1 MGFELCYLP
10 EMPATLR
17 ALDKKDGSIEK
28 FIVDFEAGPKWS
40 GGDIHILMSLAMC
53 ATYDP
58 DPDAFCGVRLPV
70 DPQTCEV
77 IPERWANWLQWDQV
91 VLAGR
96 HAGDMKKLKA
106 RSEERRGGERG

>member
-58 DPDAFCGVRLPV
+58 DTDAFCGVRLPV
-70 DPQTCEV
+70 APPPCAV
-77 IPERWANWLQWDQV
+77 IPIGSAACREKVFPYVKNP
-91 VLAGR
+91 G
-96 HAGDMKKLKA
+96 A
-106 RSEERRGGERG
+106 RRP